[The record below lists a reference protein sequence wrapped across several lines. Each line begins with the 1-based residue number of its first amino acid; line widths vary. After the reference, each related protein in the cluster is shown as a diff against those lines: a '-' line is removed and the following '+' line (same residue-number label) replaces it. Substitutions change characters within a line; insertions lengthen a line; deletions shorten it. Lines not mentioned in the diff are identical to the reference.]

1 MKDSDSAGLLWVEHK
16 FPIEV
21 AITEEFKFLSEFG
34 LKQEWIQ
41 AP

>member
-1 MKDSDSAGLLWVEHK
+1 MKDSDSAGLLSDKHK

-21 AITEEFKFLSEFG
+21 AITEEIKFWSEFG